1 MGGQP
6 FDGHPAPLRSHCKG
20 HPCPYPHKGQNTR
33 RISVLFNPGMGQPPP
48 WPSDH
53 VRALKGSWC
62 FQALWGQSSGQS
74 GFQIPRVLM
83 RRQWTYPSPLRLL
96 PSPLPLKMLR
106 NLEGRRKGVSLKKCS
121 TILSQLFHKQKAI
134 CPLGG
139 LGEGSRKVPVLLLG
153 PGWARTTDQN
163 RPPSP
168 GCGAPA

>member
-1 MGGQP
+1 MGGS
-6 FDGHPAPLRSHCKG
+6 PLMAIQRHSGVTARGIPVPTLIKG
-20 HPCPYPHKGQNTR
+20 RTHGEFPSFY
-33 RISVLFNPGMGQPPP
+33 PGMGQPPP

-62 FQALWGQSSGQS
+62 FQALWGQPSGQS

-121 TILSQLFHKQKAI
+121 TILSQLFHTQKAI